1 MAKLEP
7 YYKLS
12 ATLMSFIGLWPYQ
25 NINLRRLK
33 TGLISLSNWY
43 FMFVLL
49 MVFKTTKFTLS
60 LLLKNLSP
68 IIMFMGCLLKYNAF
82 WYQTDTIKE
91 FMERVRYDWNTKQDE
106 ILKILQK
113 HATIGRHYA
122 KLYAMFVYPSAVIV
136 TIFQVAAFVF
146 VTDAS
151 TNGTRVNYFPI
162 MTEYLMDE
170 EKYLYFIVFHQNF
183 TLFLCASTFVATE
196 TLYIMWLQHAAGL
209 FEITSYH
216 IDKAVSAE
224 SMRLPVSQE
233 HSDRNSKRFLVSA
246 VIAHKNAT
254 KFATDLRIRFQA
266 SYSVLLILGVVS
278 LSVNFFRL
286 SQAVF
291 LTHDVEEFLIS
302 LLFSISELVYM
313 FYINYLIQQLLDC
326 ANSLV
331 TVIYDTK
338 WYKRSIIIQKLLL
351 IIMTRCNEPFHF
363 SFYNFYSGSIEGFS
377 TLVKSTVSYFMVMS
391 SFEC

>member
-1 MAKLEP
+1 MAEPEP

-33 TGLISLSNWY
+33 TGFISLSNWY

-49 MVFKTTKFTLS
+49 MVFKTTEFTLS

-122 KLYAMFVYPSAVIV
+122 KLYAIFVYPSAVIV

-151 TNGTRVNYFPI
+151 INGTRINYFPI

-216 IDKAVSAE
+216 IDKAFSAG
-224 SMRLPVSQE
+224 STQLPVSQE
-233 HSDRNSKRFLVSA
+233 HWDRNSKRFL
-246 VIAHKNAT
+246 
-254 KFATDLRIRFQA
+254 
-266 SYSVLLILGVVS
+266 
-278 LSVNFFRL
+278 L
-286 SQAVF
+286 SQAVCS
-291 LTHDVEEFLIS
+291 THDVKEFLIS
-302 LLFSISELVYM
+302 LLFSITELMYM
-313 FYINYLIQQLLDC
+313 FYMNYLVQKLLDC

-331 TVIYDTK
+331 TV
-338 WYKRSIIIQKLLL
+338 
-351 IIMTRCNEPFHF
+351 M
-363 SFYNFYSGSIEGFS
+363 
-377 TLVKSTVSYFMVMS
+377 
-391 SFEC
+391 